1 MSDKDVQFKSYA
13 YLPEDLLINILEQTP
28 KTAMQLSKL
37 IGGDDASVK
46 SGIEH
51 LLKLDLIETCQS
63 NECLDS
69 LIAVDGA
76 QIVQRM
82 TGSDILMSIAV
93 GVEGLPEVPADRWS
107 SLGEQYYHWQAALPH
122 HVANARLTQ
131 GIMFLMELS
140 ILAKAQHKVRI
151 LDGSHIT
158 TILKLNSLLSAHD
171 DEFADKNYVEALNSF
186 LKENYSKVIP
196 DIPDIIEA
204 AFRDPGIIALAKY
217 SSSREMLDS
226 FLANHNIV
234 GDDKTFFSLALKAN
248 QYTKPL
254 PVGQSEKENKQWKL
268 VHIKCNLP
276 LDIDRQD
283 AVLLNNRLAKSLLPF
298 RPKENEESE
307 LYFSYYKPFEDGLS
321 YRIELKKGLAQNKK
335 LFESYLTSIKRQI
348 FFPEIQEP
356 YPQYLADIIAKNISF
371 GMEAVMQAVRS
382 NPLLSSNKNFHLM
395 LSYRTN

>member
-1 MSDKDVQFKSYA
+1 MSPDNTSFKPYA

-28 KTAMQLSKL
+28 KTAIQLSKI
-37 IGGDDASVK
+37 IGYDDESIDSGVK
-46 SGIEH
+46 ELSSQG
-51 LLKLDLIETCQS
+51 LIETCQT
-63 NECLDS
+63 NDCLDS

-76 QIVQRM
+76 QIVQKM

-93 GVEGLPEVPADRWS
+93 GVEGLPKVPADNWNS
-107 SLGEQYYHWQAALPH
+107 FGEQYYHWQAALPH

-140 ILAKAQHKVRI
+140 ILAKAQHQVRI

-158 TILKLNSLLSAHD
+158 TILKLNSLLSAKD
-171 DEFADKNYVEALNSF
+171 DEFADESYVEALNSF
-186 LKENYSKVIP
+186 LSDNYSKIIP
-196 DIPDIIEA
+196 DIPDIIDN

-217 SSSREMLDS
+217 SSSRDILDS
-226 FLANHNIV
+226 FLAEHKIV
-234 GDDKTFFSLALKAN
+234 GDDKTFFSLALDEN

-254 PVGQSEKENKQWKL
+254 PVGQSKKEEYQWKI

-276 LDIDRQD
+276 LDIDED
-283 AVLLNNRLAKSLLPF
+283 EFALLNKRLNDSIAPF
-298 RPKENEESE
+298 RPKDDEDSE
-307 LYFSYYKPFEDGLS
+307 LYFSYYKPFKDGLS
-321 YRIELKKGLAQNKK
+321 YRIELKKELASDEK
-335 LFESYLTSIKRQI
+335 LFQKYLSSIKRQI

-371 GMEAVMQAVRS
+371 GMDAVTQAVRS
-382 NPLLSSNKNFHLM
+382 NPLLSNNKNFHLM